1 MSDLSVDSTRGML
14 SADQP
19 TPSTVSESESAI
31 DLKEQFTKMVNH
43 FMAYEKKL
51 ELKLASLKQM
61 LQDLTQSSNLILIN
75 AQSSAATALDEADR
89 KREESLQ
96 VTLHDVKQGLKEIQD
111 DVKEIKRITAEL
123 VNNQL

>member
-1 MSDLSVDSTRGML
+1 ML